1 MQVHPGNENAVGG
14 DTVEH
19 ALSRGGRRARSVSKA
34 MPASG
39 KAVCTSGTC
48 TVSPQIIN

>member
-14 DTVEH
+14 DAVERFR
-19 ALSRGGRRARSVSKA
+19 AAAAAARSVSKA

-39 KAVCTSGTC
+39 NAVCTSGTC